1 MNYYKNFMLSFEFE
15 LLFLSDLVWIA
26 SILKMLHLL
35 QSWILLTL
43 ILSVFSFGDQLYCNS
58 DFMFISVSESD
69 ALFWKLHL
77 NYLDSIDFYLGVVQN
92 WCNVFFYRFLNYF
105 SLPVSPCHTNL
116 NPSFTVA

>member
-43 ILSVFSFGDQLYCNS
+43 ILSVFSFGDHLYLNS

-92 WCNVFFYRFLNYF
+92 FLSFFKLFF
-105 SLPVSPCHTNL
+105 P
-116 NPSFTVA
+116 PSIPLSHKP